1 MNANKIE
8 LIFRIDKNRDNK
20 KWINNLRV
28 YLVWQIIDGDC

>member
-20 KWINNLRV
+20 NEL
-28 YLVWQIIDGDC
+28 IILEYIQSGK